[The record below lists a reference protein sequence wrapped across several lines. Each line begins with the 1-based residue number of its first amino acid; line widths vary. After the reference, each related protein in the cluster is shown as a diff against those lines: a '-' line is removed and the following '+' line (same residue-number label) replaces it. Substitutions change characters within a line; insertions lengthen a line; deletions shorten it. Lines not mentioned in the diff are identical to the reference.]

1 MHDSIQWQGNARRG
15 ISRRGKCPSC
25 RFSGAAPTN
34 DTPRVGVSVRRI
46 GVVRKRRECRNPFYN
61 ARFPQSAQ
69 RPHPVKV
76 FRGLPNAESKA
87 PCALTIGN
95 FDGVHR
101 GHQSLLA
108 RARAAADARGLP
120 LCVMTFE
127 PHPREFF
134 TPDRAPTRITLLRDK
149 LEALRSNGVDRV
161 VVEHFNAHFAAQTP
175 DEFVRQVLVDGLH
188 AKWVLVG
195 DDFCYGARRA
205 GDFSTLQVAARQ
217 YGFEVEQMG
226 VISEGGVRISSSA
239 VREALGNGDL
249 EHARRLLGHGYAI
262 SGHVVHGKKLGRQ
275 LGFPTLNLR
284 ISHKRPAVS
293 GIFVVQVHGLG
304 DQPVPG
310 VASIGVRP
318 TVEDAGR
325 VLLEVHLFDFSANIY
340 GRLIRVE
347 FMKKLRDEMRYDSL
361 DELQVA
367 IAQDCANA
375 RGFFLKLQDGAA
387 AVSDARVFATSA
399 TDRIP

>member
-1 MHDSIQWQGNARRG
+1 
-15 ISRRGKCPSC
+15 
-25 RFSGAAPTN
+25 
-34 DTPRVGVSVRRI
+34 
-46 GVVRKRRECRNPFYN
+46 
-61 ARFPQSAQ
+61 
-69 RPHPVKV
+69 VKV

-134 TPDRAPTRITLLRDK
+134 TPDHAPTRITLLRDK
-149 LEALRSNGVDRV
+149 LEALRANGVDRV

-175 DEFVRQVLVDGLH
+175 DEFVRNVLVDGLH

-205 GDFSTLQVAARQ
+205 GDFSTLRAAAGQ

-226 VISEGGVRISSSA
+226 VVSEGGVRISSSA
-239 VREALGNGDL
+239 VREALAEGNL
-249 EHARRLLGHGYAI
+249 EMARRLLGHSYAI

-293 GIFVVQVHGLG
+293 GIFIVQVHGLAEN
-304 DQPVPG
+304 PVAG

-325 VLLEVHLFDFSANIY
+325 VLLEVHLFDFDSNIY
-340 GRLIRVE
+340 GHLVRVE
-347 FMKKLRDEMRYDSL
+347 FLRKLRDEARYDSL
-361 DELQVA
+361 DELQLA
-367 IAQDCANA
+367 IAQDCADA
-375 RGFFLKLQDGAA
+375 RAFFFTLQE
-387 AVSDARVFATSA
+387 SNSPDARPRVFAKSA

>member
-1 MHDSIQWQGNARRG
+1 M
-15 ISRRGKCPSC
+15 
-25 RFSGAAPTN
+25 
-34 DTPRVGVSVRRI
+34 
-46 GVVRKRRECRNPFYN
+46 
-61 ARFPQSAQ
+61 
-69 RPHPVKV
+69 KV

-108 RARAAADARGLP
+108 LARAAADARGLP

-134 TPDRAPTRITLLRDK
+134 MPERAPTRITLLRDK

-175 DEFVRQVLVDGLH
+175 DEFVRHVLVEGLH

-205 GDFSTLQVAARQ
+205 GDFATLRAAAGQ

-239 VREALGNGDL
+239 VREALADGNL
-249 EHARRLLGHGYAI
+249 QHARRLLGHGYAI

-304 DQPVPG
+304 DHPLPG

-325 VLLEVHLFDFSANIY
+325 VLLEVHLFDFDAEIY

-367 IAQDCANA
+367 IAQDCADA
-375 RGFFLKLQDGAA
+375 RNFFLNLQNGALPETG
-387 AVSDARVFATSA
+387 SRVFATSA

>member
-1 MHDSIQWQGNARRG
+1 M
-15 ISRRGKCPSC
+15 
-25 RFSGAAPTN
+25 PTL
-34 DTPRVGVSVRRI
+34 
-46 GVVRKRRECRNPFYN
+46 
-61 ARFPQSAQ
+61 
-69 RPHPVKV
+69 RPIVKV
-76 FRGLPNAESKA
+76 FRGLPNAESQA

-149 LEALRSNGVDRV
+149 LEALRLNGVDRV

-175 DEFVRQVLVDGLH
+175 DEFVRHVIVEGLH

-205 GDFSTLQVAARQ
+205 GDFSTLQQAAAQ

-226 VISEGGVRISSSA
+226 VISEGGIRISSSA
-239 VREALGNGDL
+239 VREALAKGDL

-284 ISHKRPAVS
+284 ISHKRPAIA
-293 GIFVVQVHGLG
+293 GIFVVQVHGLEG
-304 DQPVPG
+304 EPLPG

-325 VLLEVHLFDFSANIY
+325 VLLEVHLFDFNADIY

-347 FMKKLRDEMRYDSL
+347 FMKKLRDEARYDSL
-361 DELQVA
+361 EALQAA
-367 IAQDCANA
+367 IAQDCADA
-375 RGFFLKLQDGAA
+375 RAFFQTVPDGSAPA
-387 AVSDARVFATSA
+387 PGARVFATSA
-399 TDRIP
+399 IDRIP